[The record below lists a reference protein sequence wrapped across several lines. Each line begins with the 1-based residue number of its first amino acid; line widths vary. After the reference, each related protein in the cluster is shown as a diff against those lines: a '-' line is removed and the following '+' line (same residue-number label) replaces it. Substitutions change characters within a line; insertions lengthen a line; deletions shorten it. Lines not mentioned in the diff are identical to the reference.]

1 MSKNTEFHLGATEQ
15 KLQDFI
21 LSQYKSLR
29 EFCMQID
36 RPYSTISN
44 MLKRGILNCSV
55 GLFVHVVDRLGLDIE
70 ELLLGN
76 IVLKTDKALNP
87 DINKKEL
94 NIIRAYRQKTNMQA
108 AVDRLLDIESGQ
120 GIAEDIKN
128 TVEQGENTFKG
139 EAINAK

>member
-1 MSKNTEFHLGATEQ
+1 MSKNTDFQLGATEQ
-15 KLQDFI
+15 KLQDYI

-55 GLFVHVVDRLGLDIE
+55 GLFVYVVDRLGLDID
-70 ELLLGN
+70 ELLSGN
-76 IVLKTDKALNP
+76 IVLKIEKTLYP
-87 DINKKEL
+87 EITQKEL
-94 NIIRAYRQKTNMQA
+94 NVVRAYRNKTDMQA